1 MTVTIEDKIE
11 MFSKLIYGNIE
22 AQSSDKRQKLT
33 ETYNQELEKLK
44 TDVQKKKEEM
54 LELASA
60 KAERERKKLLA
71 QTKNQQQ
78 HKLVELQQQS
88 VQTVMQGLIQRV
100 TAFVDTP
107 EYQAYFQ
114 RNVSA
119 AFEAL
124 SGSKHIDLYV
134 AEKDLSL
141 CRTLAEQENSRAGI
155 QKTLDIKP
163 AAKGIIG
170 GLIAE
175 DSDNQLQLDLT
186 LRSIIEEKRDLIGTE
201 ITRKFNEVNNL

>member
-22 AQSSDKRQKLT
+22 AQSSDTRMKLN
-33 ETYNQELEKLK
+33 ETYKQELEKLRA
-44 TDVQKKKEEM
+44 DVQKKKEEVM
-54 LELASA
+54 ELAAS
-60 KAERERKKLLA
+60 KADRERKKLLA

-78 HKLVELQQQS
+78 HNLVELQQRA
-88 VQTVMQGLIQRV
+88 VQKVMQGLVERV

-107 EYQAYFQ
+107 EYQAYFE
-114 RNVSA
+114 RNVAS

-124 SGSKHIDLYV
+124 RESKHIDLYV
-134 AEKDLSL
+134 AQKDLDF
-141 CRTLAEQENSRAGI
+141 CRQLAEKENSKARI
-155 QKTLDIKP
+155 QKTFDIKP

-170 GLIAE
+170 GLVAE
-175 DSDNQLQLDLT
+175 DNDNQLQLDLT